1 MPSLSTLDPPTTTT
15 SSSISPFLT
24 LPTLL
29 LLLSSPSSPPPTVP
43 LLSALVHLL
52 ASHPPSTPLPEATP
66 TLHQARMA
74 LATLLTTEGRL
85 VEAESEWTGMELA
98 ARSRK
103 KGGKKERAEGEVE
116 TTAEYGEI
124 EDEPKRKRSE
134 WLESVMGLVGC
145 LERLGRGGRA
155 KQWRRKLEDEEEREK
170 AVVAGALEP
179 SE

>member
-1 MPSLSTLDPPTTTT
+1 

-52 ASHPPSTPLPEATP
+52 ASHPPSTPLPEAAP

-98 ARSRK
+98 ARPTK

-116 TTAEYGEI
+116 TTTADDGEREVEI
-124 EDEPKRKRSE
+124 RRKSE
-134 WLESVMGLVGC
+134 WQESVMGLVGC

-155 KQWRRKLEDEEEREK
+155 KQWRRKLEDEDRTVA
-170 AVVAGALEP
+170 AVSFQAK
-179 SE
+179 